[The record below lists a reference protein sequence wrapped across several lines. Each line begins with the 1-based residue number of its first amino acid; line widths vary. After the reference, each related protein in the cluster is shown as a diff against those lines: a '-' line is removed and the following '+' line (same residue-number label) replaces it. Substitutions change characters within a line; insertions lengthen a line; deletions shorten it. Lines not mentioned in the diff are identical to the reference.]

1 MFSIIEN
8 FKQYSWDE
16 MGLINYANFVRQ
28 ETENNTKYFSLLRFD
43 FIVNLLLFMQQY
55 NKDLDFVLET
65 LLKINILSCIKYK
78 IEN

>member
-43 FIVNLLLFMQQY
+43 FIVNFLLFM
-55 NKDLDFVLET
+55 
-65 LLKINILSCIKYK
+65 
-78 IEN
+78 